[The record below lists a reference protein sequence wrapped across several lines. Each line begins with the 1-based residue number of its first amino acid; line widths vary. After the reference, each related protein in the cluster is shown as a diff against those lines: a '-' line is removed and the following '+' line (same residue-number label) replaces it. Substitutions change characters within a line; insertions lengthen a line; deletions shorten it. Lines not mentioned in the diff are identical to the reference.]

1 MSNIGIEKRDID
13 LIDWRK
19 VSTNL
24 VTGLEKEQQRRDTL
38 KKEIEDNTRKLED
51 DIARTPVGNNDKV
64 NGWIM
69 NYSTKATEGLLAMHR
84 ALKNGSVN
92 PREYSTFTA
101 NAKSNTSRIFDAV
114 KAFNEESK
122 LVNERSQKGI
132 SSIQET
138 QMMALVEGFADL
150 EKSTTIFQPD
160 GNVQIVKL
168 QNGKPIDGA
177 DGRITA
183 NQLMGL
189 IGTRVD
195 KYDLNASTAAAVKQ
209 VGDYISETLTS
220 PGGKDALA
228 IITKVKDPSK
238 LPALGPDGERIGK
251 QWLKTEQLLTDQ
263 MLASP
268 WNISSVLYDH
278 SSGQYQM
285 TLDPEKAASDK
296 NYVLYSYVGG
306 KLQPN
311 FETENG
317 KKQKLIA
324 EGIVKDKIRSQI
336 GQEITTQ
343 VARPQVEPKEPKQP
357 VSEWMVNRGDSQR
370 DFKLKGNMIAHLF
383 SGDPAQVQ
391 AATSHFGGDPR
402 FISVKRT
409 ADGIVVTDNKNI
421 TKTIPFRNPDGTVI
435 TQDDFIRSATPLLLG
450 AGADINAVTQGAR
463 STGRSKLNAT
473 AKAEAIATSPVQESG
488 DIRSTIITK
497 IGSDVEAIGLKD
509 ANGKFL
515 KDKEILSVV
524 QPLLTTLGI
533 KARTYNWDEGIII
546 TKRDGKTVEIPI
558 DENFKRTLVSAL
570 NDAVPPDTGDATM
583 GAVLEKLAVDL
594 GVTGA
599 AAKWNK
605 KKTD

>member
-220 PGGKDALA
+220 EGGKNALA
-228 IITKVKDPSK
+228 IITKIKDPSK

-296 NYVLYSYVGG
+296 NFVLYSYVGG

-324 EGIVKDKIRSQI
+324 EGIVKDKIRSQV
-336 GQEITTQ
+336 GQEVTMQ
-343 VARPQVEPKEPKQP
+343 AVRPQVEEKPRPEQEWEYQARVSKQNTIRQANLLGYLYSGTP
-357 VSEWMVNRGDSQR
+357 EQIKSATDYFAGLPNISRIERKTDGVYVYNKDNQKNFVSFYTEDG
-370 DFKLKGNMIAHLF
+370 KLKT
-383 SGDPAQVQ
+383 Q
-391 AATSHFGGDPR
+391 A
-402 FISVKRT
+402 
-409 ADGIVVTDNKNI
+409 
-421 TKTIPFRNPDGTVI
+421 
-435 TQDDFIRSATPLLLG
+435 DFIRSVSSSVGVSGDLASLPDQSLG
-450 AGADINAVTQGAR
+450 SGKKLNTDYTTESKKVSPPSSLEALTQGINK
-463 STGRSKLNAT
+463 KLDKSMPPSVGT
-473 AKAEAIATSPVQESG
+473 SDAKESE
-488 DIRSTIITK
+488 T
-497 IGSDVEAIGLKD
+497 
-509 ANGKFL
+509 
-515 KDKEILSVV
+515 
-524 QPLLTTLGI
+524 
-533 KARTYNWDEGIII
+533 
-546 TKRDGKTVEIPI
+546 
-558 DENFKRTLVSAL
+558 VSAL
-570 NDAVPPDTGDATM
+570 APILNASGLSVKKAGWSSPMSQIITIYKGKDALGEINLKDPT
-583 GAVLEKLAVDL
+583 AVDQI
-594 GVTGA
+594 
-599 AAKWNK
+599 
-605 KKTD
+605 KTIMLKNIPDPTKDPVGFKQASSYFVAPRI